1 MDTQTSNIKIPFVK
15 MQLYNTR
22 THTCTLKNYM
32 AIRKSFAGKI
42 FDVRGRSQIPLNEY
56 LRSEMMQA
64 MLNGCIH

>member
-1 MDTQTSNIKIPFVK
+1 

-42 FDVRGRSQIPLNEY
+42 FDIRGRSQIPLNEY